1 MSEPLPLCDARTDF
15 KPIETLFLHQ
25 LPEPSHELVE
35 SSRCELQREH
45 AGVHISLAQASG
57 LDSWWLV
64 WAPGNA
70 QLTARGQNM
79 DRRLHKMDDCPATQ
93 DGDPDGGDECL
104 LPARHTGAH
113 SFEME
118 SSGPRVPSAAARKK
132 MLHALR
138 ESLDEDERTELEE
151 MESLLASEGDPLP
164 LITQNEALV
173 VTTLLGQ
180 VAHDDWLMEDLV
192 LRIVERM
199 DTRLQSLAH

>member
-1 MSEPLPLCDARTDF
+1 MSEPLPLCDARTDL
-15 KPIETLFLHQ
+15 KPIEVLFLHQ

-35 SSRCELQREH
+35 SPRCELQHEH
-45 AGVHISLAQASG
+45 TGVHISLAQASG

-79 DRRLHKMDDCPATQ
+79 DRRLHKMDDCPAAE
-93 DGDPDGGDECL
+93 DGGRGDGDECL
-104 LPARHTGAH
+104 LPAGHTGAH
-113 SFEME
+113 SFAMQ

-138 ESLDEDERTELEE
+138 ESLDEDERAELEE
-151 MESLLASEGDPLP
+151 MESLLASQGEPMP
-164 LITQNEALV
+164 LITRNEALV

-199 DTRLQSLAH
+199 DTRLQALAH